1 MKFLGF
7 TWLDAGS
14 KPASSTNP
22 IFEKRLNRFFNT
34 PKHNMF
40 AAVKKKEFF
49 DILEKKSLRP
59 L

>member
-22 IFEKRLNRFFNT
+22 IFEKRLDCFLNT
-34 PKHNMF
+34 PKNNMF
-40 AAVKKKEFF
+40 AAVKKKGV
-49 DILEKKSLRP
+49 L
-59 L
+59 